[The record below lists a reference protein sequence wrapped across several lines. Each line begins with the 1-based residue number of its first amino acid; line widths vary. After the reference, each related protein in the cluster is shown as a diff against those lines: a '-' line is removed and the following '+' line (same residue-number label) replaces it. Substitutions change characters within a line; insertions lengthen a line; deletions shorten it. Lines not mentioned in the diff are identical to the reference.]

1 MKARKNKKDIA
12 KIFSEG
18 TLIDE
23 ALRAGRR
30 EALELHRRLGLP
42 VVVYKDGKTLWVMP
56 DELDK
61 LESSD

>member
-1 MKARKNKKDIA
+1 MKARKSKKDIA

-30 EALELHRRLGLP
+30 EALELHRRLGPP
-42 VVVYKDGKTLWVMP
+42 VVVYKEGETLWVMP
-56 DELDK
+56 DELDE